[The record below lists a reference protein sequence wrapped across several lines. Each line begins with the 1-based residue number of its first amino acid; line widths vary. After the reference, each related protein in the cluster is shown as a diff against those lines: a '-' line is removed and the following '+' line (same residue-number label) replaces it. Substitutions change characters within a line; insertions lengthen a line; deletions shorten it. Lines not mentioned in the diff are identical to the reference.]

1 MSSYEIALFAD
12 GAESHAETLRNTIR
26 RGFDDLGIPL
36 GLLAFFDDKTVA
48 RRDPKAPAV
57 GVFFGVIGD
66 QEIEGDIIRHPK
78 RQSGI
83 IFPYAASGIRGKWMN
98 RIAWLDRQQVAVKSL
113 RVAPAQTWSGG
124 LR

>member
-1 MSSYEIALFAD
+1 MSSYEIAFFAD
-12 GAESHAETLRNTIR
+12 GAESHAQTLRNTIR
-26 RGFDDLGIPL
+26 RDFDDLGIPL

-57 GVFFGVIGD
+57 GVFFGVIGY

-83 IFPYAASGIRGKWMN
+83 IFLYDASDIRDKWMN

-113 RVAPAQTWSGG
+113 RVTQAQSWSGG